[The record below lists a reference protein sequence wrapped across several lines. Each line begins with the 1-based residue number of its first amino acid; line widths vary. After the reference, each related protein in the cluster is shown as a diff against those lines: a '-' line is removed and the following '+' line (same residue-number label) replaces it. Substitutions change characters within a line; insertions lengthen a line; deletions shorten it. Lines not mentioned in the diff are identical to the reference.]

1 MIPKGWNKKEWE
13 DFKENNPNNYMEKL
27 HSPEKKPLDKMSDTE
42 LTNFWNK
49 NAEKILLG
57 QKIVRVEYM
66 SKEDAEEMDWCS
78 RPIQILLSNGIWL
91 TPQQDDEGN
100 DGGSISTNTNH
111 IIPTL

>member
-57 QKIVRVEYM
+57 H
-66 SKEDAEEMDWCS
+66 
-78 RPIQILLSNGIWL
+78 ILTICIFL
-91 TPQQDDEGN
+91 
-100 DGGSISTNTNH
+100 
-111 IIPTL
+111 